1 MKKSK
6 QVTRRSGFKKLACK
20 YCSEICERVDEKADA
35 ITCSKCVIKLV
46 NGEVL
51 EPTAAYK
58 KSKK

>member
-51 EPTAAYK
+51 PTAAYK

>member
-6 QVTRRSGFKKLACK
+6 QVTRRCGFKKLACK

-46 NGEVL
+46 NGEIL
-51 EPTAAYK
+51 ETTAVYK
-58 KSKK
+58 KLKK